1 MYRNR
6 VEAGQQLGLRVA
18 THVKANEKSIVLA
31 LPRGGVPVGAEVA
44 KAIGGKLDLLIVRKL
59 GMPFDP
65 EYAFGAIGAGDAM
78 FIDRQLVDRVGLSQ
92 EQIDEIVKRE
102 RSELVRREAKYRAGR
117 APLNVAGRTVVVVDD
132 GIATGASM
140 KAALE
145 VLRGLKPGLVV
156 LAVPVAP
163 ADCRGEFAGL
173 VDEFICPLEV
183 MGLGGVG
190 RWYESFEQV
199 EDEEVLALLIQSR

>member
-145 VLRGLKPGLVV
+145 VLRGLKPERVV

-190 RWYESFEQV
+190 SWYESYEQV

>member
-1 MYRNR
+1 MNKYLNR
-6 VEAGQQLGLRVA
+6 FDAGQRLGKVVASRVTA
-18 THVKANEKSIVLA
+18 ADHPIVLA

-44 KAIGGKLDLLIVRKL
+44 KAIGGELDLLIVRKL
-59 GMPFDP
+59 GMPFDS

-92 EQIDEIVKRE
+92 EQIDAIVELE
-102 RSELVRREAKYRAGR
+102 RAELARREAKYRAGR

-140 KAALE
+140 KAALK
-145 VLRGLKPGLVV
+145 VLRGLKPGRVV

-163 ADCRGEFAGL
+163 ADSRGEFAGL

-199 EDEEVLALLIQSR
+199 EDDEVLAALR